1 MRNFSLKETVE
12 VVGIAAIVA
21 SLVFVG
27 LQIRQE
33 KEVAIVDTYG
43 ELSQSNIDLTFKVG
57 EQMEI
62 WKKGLDG
69 GKLTEEELGVFS
81 VQAAGVGEY
90 FQRMY
95 IRWTRLGPI
104 NPDVAASKYAF
115 ALYVFPGLRQEYEL
129 NAKFESSLN
138 SARGFDP
145 IVNPWESAVIGYLEK
160 FDRENPP
167 IPANKRY
174 VFWGY

>member
-1 MRNFSLKETVE
+1 M
-12 VVGIAAIVA
+12 
-21 SLVFVG
+21 
-27 LQIRQE
+27 
-33 KEVAIVDTYG
+33 
-43 ELSQSNIDLTFKVG
+43 
-57 EQMEI
+57 
-62 WKKGLDG
+62 
-69 GKLTEEELGVFS
+69 TEEELGVFS

-104 NPDVAASKYAF
+104 NPGLAASKYAF

-129 NAKFESSLN
+129 KAKFESSLS

-167 IPANKRY
+167 IPTSKRY
-174 VFWGY
+174 IFWSY